1 MVALVLCA
9 ARDVHTCC
17 SCWLEWLRLLKEGCH
32 VTNGPAQC
40 NSVTPLQVG
49 SNFHFLCS
57 RIRYGS
63 SLRWG
68 GIRVFSTRG
77 CAAPLSPLL
86 LLRRL
91 SHPQVQFC
99 ISAVF
104 PADAQ
109 RQNGLAAT
117 SQGLARVST
126 AQPCCPISTSPPALT
141 FGALLLAG
149 PADILELC
157 FLWYGLRSS
166 TKPYPFGHI
175 SFSCLQ
181 NYSLQ
186 KLCSVHLFFTKKVL
200 YS

>member
-1 MVALVLCA
+1 MVTLVLCA

-17 SCWLEWLRLLKEGCH
+17 SRWLEWLRLLKEGCH

-57 RIRYGS
+57 RIRYGN

-68 GIRVFSTRG
+68 GIRVFSMRG
-77 CAAPLSPLL
+77 CAALLSPLL

-91 SHPQVQFC
+91 SHPQDQFY

-109 RQNGLAAT
+109 RQNSSART
-117 SQGLARVST
+117 SRGLARVST
-126 AQPCCPISTSPPALT
+126 VQPCCPISTSPPALT
-141 FGALLLAG
+141 FGVLCAG
-149 PADILELC
+149 WPSWRPGAVLSVV
-157 FLWYGLRSS
+157 W
-166 TKPYPFGHI
+166 T
-175 SFSCLQ
+175 
-181 NYSLQ
+181 Q
-186 KLCSVHLFFTKKVL
+186 K
-200 YS
+200 